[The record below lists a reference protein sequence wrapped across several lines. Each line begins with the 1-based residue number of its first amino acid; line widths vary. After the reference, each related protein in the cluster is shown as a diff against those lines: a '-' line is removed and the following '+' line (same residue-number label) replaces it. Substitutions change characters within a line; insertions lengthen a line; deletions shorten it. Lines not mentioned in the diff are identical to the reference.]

1 MFNFKRWF
9 SKSEPPKS
17 EPPYPSTAPFR
28 TIAGCRRIPV
38 PERITTVHVPLA
50 VLEATSRIM
59 REFGRERRECYV
71 WWGGSFA
78 PPNGARVATAYC
90 PKIATSFGRI
100 ELDTAA
106 YARLH
111 RELRDRDQVLIA
123 ELHSHPPGAG
133 GQNPVDAANGA
144 TTYRGFLTI
153 VVPNFANPRFHDL
166 RRAHVYEYEEA
177 GRWRALTSDD
187 IQRKFIIHDTF
198 VLVK

>member
-9 SKSEPPKS
+9 SKS

-78 PPNGARVATAYC
+78 PPNRCACCDGIL
-90 PKIATSFGRI
+90 P
-100 ELDTAA
+100 E
-106 YARLH
+106 
-111 RELRDRDQVLIA
+111 DRNV
-123 ELHSHPPGAG
+123 
-133 GQNPVDAANGA
+133 VWAN
-144 TTYRGFLTI
+144 
-153 VVPNFANPRFHDL
+153 
-166 RRAHVYEYEEA
+166 
-177 GRWRALTSDD
+177 
-187 IQRKFIIHDTF
+187 
-198 VLVK
+198 

>member
-9 SKSEPPKS
+9 SKRES
-17 EPPYPSTAPFR
+17 PYPSTAPFR
-28 TIAGCRRIPV
+28 TKAGRRRIPV
-38 PERITTVHVPLA
+38 PERIATVHVPLA

-71 WWGGSFA
+71 WWGGSFT
-78 PPNGARVATAYC
+78 PPDGAHVTTAYC
-90 PKIATSFGRI
+90 PEIATSFGRV
-100 ELDTAA
+100 ELDTEG

-133 GQNPVDAANGA
+133 GQNAVDAANGA

-153 VVPNFANPRFHDL
+153 VVPNFANPHFYDL

-177 GRWRALTSDD
+177 GKWRTLTPDE
-187 IQRKFIIHDTF
+187 IQRRFIIDDTF
-198 VLVK
+198 VSVK